1 MIVGDESVTT
11 DKNAWRPAVP
21 EELQDYNWDKANV
34 NDLVEMYTRYVPAWM
49 WLEVSG
55 DPDGLCYLPWLCL
68 CVWLNITVIR
78 LTELLDPNWGK
89 FLAGVPG
96 LEKGG
101 DMLKRRKTAKQ
112 QPIWRQLKRGLLVH
126 DPFIGPVIYCSINHC
141 PLQFITALSFTYSDL
156 PFISR

>member
-1 MIVGDESVTT
+1 MIVGGESVQTVL
-11 DKNAWRPAVP
+11 NGWRPAVP
-21 EELQDYNWDKANV
+21 EELQGYNWDKANL
-34 NDLVEMYTRYVPAWM
+34 NDLVEMYTRYVPAWV

-78 LTELLDPNWGK
+78 LTELLDPSWGK

-101 DMLKRRKTAKQ
+101 DMLKRCKSAKQ
-112 QPIWRQLKRGLLVH
+112 QPIWWQLQRGLPLH
-126 DPFIGPVIYCSINHC
+126 NPFVGPGIINHC